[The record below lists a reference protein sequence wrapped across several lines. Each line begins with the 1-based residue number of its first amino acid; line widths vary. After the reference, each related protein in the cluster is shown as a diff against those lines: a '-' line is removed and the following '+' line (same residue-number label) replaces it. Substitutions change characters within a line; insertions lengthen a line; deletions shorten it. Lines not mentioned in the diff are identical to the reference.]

1 VVEGHA
7 VREARSSDIIQKVEL
22 PLRADYEYTLRR
34 VDRHHPHRSMDF
46 TRGENQSMINRHENP
61 YELTTEL
68 HDPRFLNNFQA
79 DWYLTVTKDRK
90 NPITQQLFVDWSYMQ
105 KKRDPAFHRVTAKAQ
120 RLGIYDILGL
130 HQEWNIELVVQFYA
144 ITWRSGEGLD
154 STLNFTLEGHRF
166 ELKISELPTIFAFAG
181 NDFDR
186 EPISTEK
193 SISDNELA
201 PLYYPGNEHNF
212 GTNHGIL
219 SVYYIFKNTLTPKRG
234 DRTSICGSTRNL
246 MLAILDDQPLP
257 CISVFSG

>member
-1 VVEGHA
+1 VA
-7 VREARSSDIIQKVEL
+7 
-22 PLRADYEYTLRR
+22 
-34 VDRHHPHRSMDF
+34 
-46 TRGENQSMINRHENP
+46 
-61 YELTTEL
+61 
-68 HDPRFLNNFQA
+68 
-79 DWYLTVTKDRK
+79 
-90 NPITQQLFVDWSYMQ
+90 
-105 KKRDPAFHRVTAKAQ
+105 
-120 RLGIYDILGL
+120 
-130 HQEWNIELVVQFYA
+130 QFYA
-144 ITWRSGEGLD
+144 TTWRSGEGLD

-212 GTNHGIL
+212 GTNHSIL

-246 MLAILDDQPLP
+246 LLAILDDQPLP